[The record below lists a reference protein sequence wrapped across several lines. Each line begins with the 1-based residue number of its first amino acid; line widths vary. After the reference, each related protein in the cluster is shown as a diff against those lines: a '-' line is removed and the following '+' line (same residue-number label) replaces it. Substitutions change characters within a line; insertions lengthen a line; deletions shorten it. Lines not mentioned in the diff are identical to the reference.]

1 MRYIVG
7 PVISWPFLNLGRVG
21 TRVEGA
27 EAEEEAARARYQS
40 AVLGAVEEA
49 ETSIVT
55 YRRTRARLS
64 DLSDAVQASRHALE
78 LAQLRFEEGV
88 TDFLQVLDAQRTL
101 LSAEN
106 QLAVG
111 RTTAATALVALYK
124 AVGGGMPVR

>member
-1 MRYIVG
+1 
-7 PVISWPFLNLGRVG
+7 
-21 TRVEGA
+21 VEGA
-27 EAEEEAARARYQS
+27 EADEEAARARYQS

-55 YRRTRARLS
+55 YQRARARLS
-64 DLSDAVQASRHALE
+64 DLGDAVQASRHALE

-111 RTTAATALVALYK
+111 RTTAATTLVALYK
-124 AVGGGMPVR
+124 AVGGGMPVK

>member
-1 MRYIVG
+1 
-7 PVISWPFLNLGRVG
+7 
-21 TRVEGA
+21 
-27 EAEEEAARARYQS
+27 
-40 AVLGAVEEA
+40 VLGAVEEA